1 MFKVTN
7 GTVAAVKYGEEEG
20 SHKPGSGS
28 GSKGFEDPN
37 ERFMFGSDRAT
48 GTDNSFCVSNNIK
61 S

>member
-7 GTVAAVKYGEEEG
+7 GTVVAVKYGGEEG

-28 GSKGFEDPN
+28 KSFEDPN

-48 GTDNSFCVSNNIK
+48 GTDNEFCVSNNIK